1 MPRKQH
7 SSKHTTRQARR
18 PQGWLIFGVVLVLL
32 LVALAAVY
40 FGRASHQTAIP
51 PATQTSPPL
60 EISVQEAYSKYQ
72 AGAFFLDVREKS
84 EWDTFHIPGASL
96 IPLGELPSRLNEL
109 PRDRQIV
116 VVCRSG
122 NRSKQGRDILLNAGF
137 TNVTSMTGGVT
148 GWSNAGYPIE
158 GTRP

>member
-1 MPRKQH
+1 MPGKQR
-7 SSKHTTRQARR
+7 SSKHTNRQARLAR
-18 PQGWLIFGVVLVLL
+18 SWLIFSTLLVLL
-32 LVALAAVY
+32 LMTACLGPGSSTAL
-40 FGRASHQTAIP
+40 P

-60 EISVQEAYSKYQ
+60 EISVQEASSQYQ
-72 AGAFFLDVREKS
+72 SGAFFLDVREQS
-84 EWDTFHIPGASL
+84 EWDAFHIPGASL
-96 IPLGELPSRLNEL
+96 IPLGELLNRLNEL

-137 TNVTSMTGGVT
+137 TNVTSMAGGVS

-158 GTRP
+158 GVRP